1 VVAVYLLSTLETGS
15 SRWESGLY
23 MALFGAG
30 LGLVL
35 QILVLATQNEAPA
48 ADLGVATSTVTFF
61 RTVGGSVGVALFGA
75 LFNHRIG
82 ELLGADAPKA
92 MTPEQIA
99 ALPADQHAAT
109 AAAFADAITT
119 VFRYA
124 VPLLLAG
131 FVVTWLLREV
141 PLRTQSGEARKATD
155 AGATERTAAP
165 APTADGAMGADRPA
179 LVLD

>member
-1 VVAVYLLSTLETGS
+1 
-15 SRWESGLY
+15 
-23 MALFGAG
+23 M
-30 LGLVL
+30 
-35 QILVLATQNEAPA
+35 QILVLATQNEAPP

-82 ELLGADAPKA
+82 ELLGAAAPG

-99 ALPADQHAAT
+99 ALRPDQQAAT

-124 VPLLLAG
+124 VRSCWPG
-131 FVVTWLLREV
+131 SSSPGCCGRC
-141 PLRTQSGEARKATD
+141 RC
-155 AGATERTAAP
+155 AP
-165 APTADGAMGADRPA
+165 SRARPA
-179 LVLD
+179 RPP